1 MEKGKVRG
9 RYTIIGYN
17 PDKIW
22 DFKKNKIKIN
32 FNNKIKILKVNP
44 LRYINDLTSSFKINL
59 PKKIP
64 SMSSMLLVIFLTM

>member
-22 DFKKNKIKIN
+22 DFKKDKLKIY

-44 LRYINDLTSSFKINL
+44 LRYINDLTSSF
-59 PKKIP
+59 
-64 SMSSMLLVIFLTM
+64 